1 MVKISVI
8 IATLDRGE
16 DLIALLNQLAE
27 EKKLEV
33 IVVDQTEKHAD
44 EHQQKLNGLFKN
56 NNNFH
61 NYRLDLKN
69 VSNARN
75 FGVQK
80 SSGNYLLFI
89 DDDVTL
95 PDGYITRFANFA
107 GENQNIDAVAGMV
120 LGLDLSINYTLSK
133 EFYNKQYGRM
143 FKPLNY
149 GYKLTDSDLPSGNL
163 LIKKTVF
170 QSLQGYDTN
179 LLRFEDSDFAMR
191 FFKAGFKSCYEPELY
206 LIHKATPTGS
216 ARKSIDL
223 NKSDV
228 YWEQCFYLILK
239 NFGLYKGRG
248 LLWYYLR
255 RRVINRPTLKKP
267 AQFAI
272 AISKVYAGY
281 FLARNKIKYNH
292 L

>member
-1 MVKISVI
+1 MVSISVI

-16 DLIALLNQLAE
+16 DLIMLLDQLSE
-27 EKKLEV
+27 EKKMEV
-33 IVVDQTEKHAD
+33 IVVDQTDIYAD
-44 EHQQKLNGLFKN
+44 EHQQKLTGLFN
-56 NNNFH
+56 NNPNFH
-61 NYRLDLKN
+61 YYKLELKN

-95 PDGYITRFANFA
+95 PDDYINKFANFA
-107 GENQNIDAVAGMV
+107 GENQNMDAVAGMV
-120 LGLDLSINYTLSK
+120 LGLDLNINYSLSK
-133 EFYNKQYGRM
+133 EFYNKHYGRM

-163 LIKKTVF
+163 LIKKTAF
-170 QSLQGYDTN
+170 NSLNGYDTN

-191 FFKAGFKSCYEPELY
+191 FFKAGLKSCYEPDLY

-255 RRVINRPTLKKP
+255 RRVINRPTLTKP
-267 AQFAI
+267 GQFA
-272 AISKVYAGY
+272 AAVSKVYNGY
-281 FLARNKIKYNH
+281 FAAKRKIKNNNS
-292 L
+292 